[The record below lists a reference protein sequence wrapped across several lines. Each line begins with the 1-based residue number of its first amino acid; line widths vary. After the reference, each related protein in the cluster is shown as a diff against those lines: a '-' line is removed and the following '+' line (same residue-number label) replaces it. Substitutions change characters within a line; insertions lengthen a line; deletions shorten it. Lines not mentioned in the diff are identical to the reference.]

1 MDSCQL
7 DRKETKM
14 EVPVP
19 GVQRTLTSKCVRPA
33 GRTEKKPQLKTV
45 GASKLVEVA
54 RIELASG
61 STRQSGLHA

>member
-7 DRKETKM
+7 VRKETKM
-14 EVPVP
+14 EVP
-19 GVQRTLTSKCVRPA
+19 SKYVRPV
-33 GRTEKKPQLKTV
+33 GRTEKKPQLRTV